1 MVSPDPAAPHGTN
14 YTPPSDSAEYDP
26 EMGQRKPG
34 HRQTETSAS
43 VITDQAPAEAASV
56 AVDLLDDYE
65 EQAPISTPGG
75 SEKGGAI
82 NELD

>member
-1 MVSPDPAAPHGTN
+1 VSPDPAAPHGTN

-26 EMGQRKPG
+26 EMGHGKPE
-34 HRQTETSAS
+34 HRQTETPSS
-43 VITDQAPAEAASV
+43 VITDPPPAEAVPV
-56 AVDLLDDYE
+56 AVDLLDDYG
-65 EQAPISTPGG
+65 EQAPLSAPGS